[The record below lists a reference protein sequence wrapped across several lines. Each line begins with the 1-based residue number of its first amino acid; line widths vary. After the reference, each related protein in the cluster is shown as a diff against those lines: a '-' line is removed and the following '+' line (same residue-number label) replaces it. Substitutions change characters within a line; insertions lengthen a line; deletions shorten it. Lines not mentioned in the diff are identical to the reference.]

1 MKPKRIHFPRTT
13 ASQRKLLFET
23 WEATHDI
30 TQACRTAHMGRRTFD
45 YWKPRFV
52 AGGYP
57 ALEQFESHAPKE
69 PHRIPAE
76 IEQRVID
83 LRWQNPRW
91 GKRRLA
97 DEIAKGNHW
106 EPLVSPNT
114 VKRVLTD
121 AGLWPHSERAA
132 KKGGLRPSA
141 ARRTSPARRST

>member
-23 WEATHDI
+23 WEATGDI
-30 TQACRTAHMGRRTFD
+30 KEACRSAHMGRRTFD

-52 AGGYP
+52 AGGYA
-57 ALEQFESHAPKE
+57 ALEQFDSHAPKA
-69 PHRIPAE
+69 PHHTPAE
-76 IEQRVID
+76 IEQRVIE
-83 LRWQNPRW
+83 LRRQNPGW

-114 VKRVLTD
+114 VKRILSD
-121 AGLWPHSERAA
+121 AGLWTPIETMA
-132 KKGGLRPSA
+132 KKKGH
-141 ARRTSPARRST
+141 AR